1 MWRVVRSELVRLRRR
16 TFVLGWLGLTTLSSV
31 VLTAFAYL
39 ATEQAPEVAEAA
51 PGGGFPSAEALAASD
66 GLTAALGSTATLL
79 GVVTLAFW
87 AVATAS
93 DFSTGLIRLLTQAEP
108 RRARLLLGKVGA
120 LVLWTGIAATL
131 ATFASVAVS
140 PALAGATDIPTDAWG
155 DGAAALEVVG
165 AGTQLFTSL
174 LVWGVIGLVVAVLT
188 RSAAVAVSAGVAYVL
203 VVETLV
209 GTVAEDA
216 ADWLPG
222 ATLRALAT
230 GGDAVI
236 DHGTAL
242 TLGAGYAVAGLAVA
256 AIVLARRDV
265 SD

>member
-31 VLTAFAYL
+31 VLTSFAYL

-93 DFSTGLIRLLTQAEP
+93 DFSTGLVRLLTQAEP
-108 RRARLLLGKVGA
+108 RRVRLLLGKVGA
-120 LVLWTGIAATL
+120 LVLWTAGTAALATL
-131 ATFASVAVS
+131 ASVAVS
-140 PALAGATDIPTDAWG
+140 PGLAAGAGISTQAWG
-155 DGAAALEVVG
+155 DGAVLEVARAAL
-165 AGTQLFTSL
+165 QLFSSL

-242 TLGAGYAVAGLAVA
+242 ALGAGYALAGLAGA
-256 AIVLARRDV
+256 AIVLVRRDV